1 MAEVVSAYSLAL
13 VVDDEPLMV
22 SSVARTLKAHGVKQ
36 VRGATTIAEAREL
49 LTDEVDL
56 ILCDLCL
63 AGVRG
68 HEVFRV
74 ASAMPRPPTMI
85 AISGQASRTEV
96 FELMCWGVS
105 GYLEKP
111 FTPDQLAD
119 CLDAAAEAVGP
130 LARVARAHV
139 GRFGAR
145 EAQQMVKLTMF
156 HEALERTRGNRHAAA
171 RLLRVDR
178 RIVQLMAPEVSD
190 AFGSDDAPTTP
201 EPDDAP

>member
-1 MAEVVSAYSLAL
+1 MATVDRAFAVAL
-13 VVDDEPLMV
+13 VVDDEPLIV
-22 SSVARTLKAHGVKQ
+22 SSLARTLKALGVGN
-36 VRGATTIAEAREL
+36 VRSATTFAQAREQ
-49 LTDEVDL
+49 LTEDVDL
-56 ILCDLCL
+56 LLCDLCL
-63 AGVRG
+63 GGMRG
-68 HEVFRV
+68 HEVFRF
-74 ASAMPRPPTMI
+74 ASALPRPPTMI

-111 FTPDQLAD
+111 FTPAQLAE
-119 CLDAAAEAVGP
+119 CLNASGEAVGP

-190 AFGSDDAPTTP
+190 AFGDQAEPPGP
-201 EPDDAP
+201 EPKDSP

>member
-1 MAEVVSAYSLAL
+1 MAAVERAYLLAL
-13 VVDDEPLMV
+13 VVDDEPLIV
-22 SSVARTLKAHGVKQ
+22 SAVARTLKAHGVKE
-36 VRGATTIAEAREL
+36 VRGASTVAEAREL
-49 LTDEVDL
+49 LSEDVDL
-56 ILCDLCL
+56 LLCDLCL
-63 AGVRG
+63 GGVRG
-68 HEVFRV
+68 HEVFRI
-74 ASAMPRPPTMI
+74 ASALPRPPTMI

-111 FTPDQLAD
+111 FTPAQLEE
-119 CLDAAAEAVGP
+119 CLAASAEAVGP

-190 AFGSDDAPTTP
+190 AFGSDEGTP
-201 EPDDAP
+201 QEPDDAP